1 MLDQLIPNLLSEY
14 AQSAPPDGAWRS
26 SLSLR
31 GDLGIDSLSLVSL
44 TLRLGDALAVEV
56 VDERLEL
63 GGLQTVGDLFQ
74 LGRSLVQRNS
84 VKGE

>member
-14 AQSAPPDGAWRS
+14 AQAPPPDGAWRA

-31 GDLGIDSLSLVSL
+31 RDLGIDSLSLVSL

-56 VDERLEL
+56 VDQSLEL
-63 GGLQTVGDLFQ
+63 GRLETVGDLFR
-74 LGRSLVQRNS
+74 LGRALVQRTPPR
-84 VKGE
+84 

>member
-1 MLDQLIPNLLSEY
+1 MLEQLIPNLLSEY
-14 AQSAPPDGAWRS
+14 AQSAPPDGAFS
-26 SLSLR
+26 PGLSLR

-56 VDERLEL
+56 IDQSLEL
-63 GGLQTVGDLFQ
+63 AGLQTVADLFQ

-84 VKGE
+84 SKGE